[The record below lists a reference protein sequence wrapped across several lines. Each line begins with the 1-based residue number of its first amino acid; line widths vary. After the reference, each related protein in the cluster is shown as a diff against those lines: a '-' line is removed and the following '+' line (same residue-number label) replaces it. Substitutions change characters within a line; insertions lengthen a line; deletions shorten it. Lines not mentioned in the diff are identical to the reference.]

1 MDRKEFALRL
11 RFLDRVEL
19 SVLLAGLTIA
29 ACLWGFEELA
39 EVARDSA
46 PRSLDTSILMAFR
59 EAGRPDDPIGPLW
72 LEGAVRDVT
81 ALGSTIVLVMIVSAA
96 TIYLLLIRKWRE
108 ALFVLIAVGGGQ
120 VLSSVLKLGIDRPR
134 PDLVPHLADVHTRS
148 FPSGHAMLSAVTYL
162 TLGSML
168 MRILPGAVTRLYVF
182 GVAVLVTLMV
192 GASRVY
198 LGVHWPSDV
207 LAGWCAGFAWA
218 LLCWLV
224 ARAVLPRSSTAE
236 PRNL

>member
-1 MDRKEFALRL
+1 
-11 RFLDRVEL
+11 
-19 SVLLAGLTIA
+19 
-29 ACLWGFEELA
+29 
-39 EVARDSA
+39 
-46 PRSLDTSILMAFR
+46 
-59 EAGRPDDPIGPLW
+59 
-72 LEGAVRDVT
+72 
-81 ALGSTIVLVMIVSAA
+81 
-96 TIYLLLIRKWRE
+96 
-108 ALFVLIAVGGGQ
+108 
-120 VLSSVLKLGIDRPR
+120 
-134 PDLVPHLADVHTRS
+134 
-148 FPSGHAMLSAVTYL
+148 MLSAVTYL